1 MISRFSDIKIAPI
14 RDFKGLKPLGILAA
28 YEISS
33 SFYIY
38 NMRLLCYI
46 ISLLISTTLWAQPD
60 YSVSIGLS
68 YSDMYIGEEVDQE
81 IFREVSD
88 AFEEQL
94 SIRAGV
100 NISGDINNLLAYR
113 SGIIYRGSG
122 TSGFDMQLVE
132 MPILLLVKIGAA
144 KVGGG
149 VSPSIMLNSPSFET
163 TQFFYPVHFTASFD
177 LLDRVTLAVGHLRQ
191 LNSIIRANLK

>member
-1 MISRFSDIKIAPI
+1 
-14 RDFKGLKPLGILAA
+14 
-28 YEISS
+28 
-33 SFYIY
+33 
-38 NMRLLCYI
+38 MRLLSCI

-113 SGIIYRGSG
+113 LSLIHI
-122 TSGFDMQLVE
+122 
-132 MPILLLVKIGAA
+132 
-144 KVGGG
+144 
-149 VSPSIMLNSPSFET
+149 
-163 TQFFYPVHFTASFD
+163 
-177 LLDRVTLAVGHLRQ
+177 
-191 LNSIIRANLK
+191 